1 MPISAVMLRKAIR
14 LLGGSCRAAARMI
27 IRPG

>member
-1 MPISAVMLRKAIR
+1 MPISAVMLREAIR
-14 LLGGSCRAAARMI
+14 LLGGSCRVAASLI